1 MQNILWVDDEIDL
14 LRPYLIF
21 LKEKGYETVT
31 ATNGVDALEL
41 INNQT
46 FDIIFLDENM
56 PGISG
61 LETLAQIKQIAPTIP
76 VVMITKSEAENI
88 MEMAIGNQIADYL
101 TKPVNPS
108 QILLTLK
115 KNLHKREIFAEQT
128 TSAYSTEFSQIG
140 TKLLD
145 NFTNEDWFDIY
156 KRLTFWD
163 LRLNEAQNEM
173 YNLLLSQKQ
182 EANTVFAK
190 YISKNYLKWFNP
202 PVPPLSK
209 GGEVVENRPLISP
222 DVFKK
227 RIFPL
232 LDNGENVFL
241 VVFDNFRYDQW
252 KMVQELLGDFFN
264 FDSEELYYAILPTT
278 TQYARN
284 AIFSGLMPLQI
295 KEMFPQFWIDEEDEE
310 GKNNFE
316 EQLVSSLLKRY
327 RREIPFSYHKINNS
341 QDGEK
346 LVEKIKTLKGNP
358 LNVCVLNFIDML
370 SHARTESKTLREL
383 AHTEAAYRAL
393 AVSWFQH
400 SSTFA
405 IFREL
410 AQHGFKVVVTTDHG
424 SIKVDKPIKVIGD
437 KNTSANLRYKVGKS
451 LNYNRKDVFAVTE
464 PKKAML
470 PSPNVSSSYIFAQNS
485 DFLAYPNNFNYYVS
499 YYKDTFQ
506 HGGISMEEMLVPLVV
521 MKGK

>member
-1 MQNILWVDDEIDL
+1 MSKKKIMEKREKILWVDDEIDL
-14 LRPYLIF
+14 LRPYLRF
-21 LKEKGYETVT
+21 LNEKGYDVAT
-31 ATNGVDALEL
+31 ATNGIDALEMV
-41 INNQT
+41 NNQY
-46 FDIIFLDENM
+46 FDIMFLDENM

-61 LETLAQIKQIAPTIP
+61 LETLTQVKESNPTLP
-76 VVMITKSEAENI
+76 VVMITKNEAENI
-88 MEMAIGNQIADYL
+88 MDMAIGNQIADYL

-108 QILLTLK
+108 QILMTLK
-115 KNLHKREIFAEQT
+115 KNLHKREILNEQT
-128 TSAYSTEFSQIG
+128 TSGYSMEFSQIG
-140 TKLLD
+140 MKISES
-145 NFTNEDWFDIY
+145 FTDEEWFDIY
-156 KRLTFWD
+156 RRLVYWD
-163 LRLNEAQNEM
+163 IRLDEAQNEM
-173 YNLLLSQKQ
+173 HNLLLSQRS
-182 EANTVFAK
+182 EANNVFAK
-190 YISKNYLKWFNP
+190 YISKNYLSWFEKP
-202 PVPPLSK
+202 
-209 GGEVVENRPLISP
+209 ENRPLISP

-232 LDNGENVFL
+232 LDKGEKVFL

-252 KMVQELLGDFFN
+252 KMVQEVLGEFYT
-264 FDSEELYYAILPTT
+264 FDTEEMYYSILPTT

-284 AIFSGLMPLQI
+284 AIFSGLMPIQI

-327 RREIPFSYHKINNS
+327 RREIPFSYHKINKS

-346 LVEKIKTLKGNP
+346 MVEKIHSLKDNQ
-358 LNVCVLNFIDML
+358 LNICVLNFIDML

-393 AVSWFQH
+393 AVSWFKH
-400 SSTFA
+400 SSAYT
-405 IFREL
+405 IFKAL
-410 AQHGFKVVVTTDHG
+410 AENGFKVVVTTDHG

-437 KNTSANLRYKVGKS
+437 KGTSVNLRYKVGKS
-451 LNYNRKDVFAVTE
+451 LNYNRKEVFEITN
-464 PKKAML
+464 PQKAML
-470 PSPNVSSSYIFAQNS
+470 PSPNVSSTYIFAMNS

-521 MKGK
+521 MSGKK